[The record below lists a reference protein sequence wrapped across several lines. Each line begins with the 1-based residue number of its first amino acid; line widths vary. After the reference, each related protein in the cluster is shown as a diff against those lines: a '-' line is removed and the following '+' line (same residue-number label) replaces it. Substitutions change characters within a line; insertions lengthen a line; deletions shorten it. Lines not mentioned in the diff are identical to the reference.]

1 MDWRLKTLLRLAW
14 TRQEHDVGV
23 VLCMQIQASMLQ
35 LLAIMSPIDEGA
47 AGSLDYIYMYLAHL
61 ALHPSERH
69 VAWRGVDSQL
79 VCIFTYAYKLGQLMS
94 SVLCTKIFGGKLEEG
109 DDETGLAQCSSQRSL
124 IAACRMNLPVYK
136 AHTRLTYASP
146 SLGSLPEVVSTKRGN
161 QE

>member
-47 AGSLDYIYMYLAHL
+47 TGSLDYIYGSCAPG
-61 ALHPSERH
+61 LHPSERH

-109 DDETGLAQCSSQRSL
+109 DNETGLAQCSSQRSL

-136 AHTRLTYASP
+136 STYPAHVCFPVPWLTA
-146 SLGSLPEVVSTKRGN
+146 RGCLN
-161 QE
+161 